1 MCRLLGVSRVA
12 LPDGHAPN
20 IIGVRADAGH
30 ILNPCAFELVPGGP
44 GPEIQIYSHSA
55 GPQRRFVFDDWIIP
69 MIDRIDSDHRLR
81 LPCADGSAR
90 IITGPFAER
99 SVVSRLLARRRNLS
113 LDGDLRMRWYRQSG
127 NRSFDDVQ
135 RPSAQAADKIQFGSA
150 PRNLGIGSHKG
161 ERILTEGSRD

>member
-12 LPDGHAPN
+12 LTDGHAPN

-30 ILNPCAFELVPGGP
+30 ILNPCAFELVPGGS

-81 LPCADGSAR
+81 LPSPHR
-90 IITGPFAER
+90 SPTLLTRPFPATP
-99 SVVSRLLARRRNLS
+99 L
-113 LDGDLRMRWYRQSG
+113 
-127 NRSFDDVQ
+127 
-135 RPSAQAADKIQFGSA
+135 
-150 PRNLGIGSHKG
+150 
-161 ERILTEGSRD
+161 